1 MSSHD
6 KIIPA
11 LEAALAQ
18 DPENFPLRLHLAD
31 ILVKAEKGQD
41 ALQHCIHVLNS
52 EPDNLEAL
60 RIAVT
65 AATQSGDLDRAER
78 YRRLF
83 IALGGSESP
92 SDEQKPSPPSQPH
105 APNHQ
110 EDSKNSRKSDQ
121 GTSDPEQFSRLTVGA
136 DGAID
141 GDLPDFIPYVE
152 KADVRLEDVAGME
165 QVKRRLELA
174 LFAPLR
180 DPRIREMYGKTL
192 RGGLMMYG
200 PPGCGKTFLAR
211 AVAGELGAQFVNVGL
226 ADVLDMWLGQS
237 EQNLHNIFEYA
248 RQHTPCVIFFDEID
262 ALGRKRSLRRDS
274 GGRDVIN
281 QLLSELDGHDSDR
294 NEGVFV
300 LAATNHPW
308 DVDSA
313 LRRPGRFDR
322 TLIVLP
328 PDPEAR
334 QQILKLNTRNKPI
347 DDDIDFGKIASQTQ
361 GFSGAD
367 LAHLCDSA
375 AELAIEDSLKTGR
388 PRPIS
393 KTDFKKALKDIRSG
407 STKSWFET
415 ARNYAMFSNEGGM
428 YDDLLDYLRANRMM

>member
-11 LEAALAQ
+11 LEAALTQ
-18 DPENFPLRLHLAD
+18 DPDNVPLRLHLAEV
-31 ILVKAEKGQD
+31 LVKAERGKD
-41 ALQHCIHVLNS
+41 ALGHCTHVLNS
-52 EPDNLEAL
+52 EPDNIEAL
-60 RIAVT
+60 RIAIS
-65 AATQSGDLDRAER
+65 AAAMAGETDRAER

-83 IALGGSESP
+83 TALGGLEDSQ
-92 SDEQKPSPPSQPH
+92 DEQEPPTPSVDDDPEQQRGNGVGSP
-105 APNHQ
+105 
-110 EDSKNSRKSDQ
+110 
-121 GTSDPEQFSRLTVGA
+121 DPEQFSRLTVGA

-165 QVKRRLELA
+165 HVKRRLELA

-180 DPRIREMYGKTL
+180 DPRIREMYGKSL

-211 AVAGELGAQFVNVGL
+211 AVAGELGAKFINVGL

-294 NEGVFV
+294 NDGVFV

-328 PDPEAR
+328 PDAEAR
-334 QQILKLNTRNKPI
+334 EQILKLNTRNRPI
-347 DDDIDFGKIASQTQ
+347 DDDINFAKIASQTN

-415 ARNYAMFSNEGGM
+415 ARNYAMFSNEGGI